1 MKILIIFT
9 IMIVAVWGVV
19 AFYYPQIGTSLP
31 VLGAVATALDDSG
44 ISAAPGKLVSA
55 GRDLGD
61 AARTHHF
68 GGWHIAVI
76 VLAVL
81 AARKLAMWLLR

>member
-9 IMIVAVWGVV
+9 IMILAVWGVV
-19 AFYYPQIGTSLP
+19 DHYFPQIGASLP
-31 VLGAVATALDDSG
+31 VLGAISTALDDSG
-44 ISAAPGKLVSA
+44 VSAAPGKLVSA

-61 AARTHHF
+61 AARAHHF

-81 AARKLAMWLLR
+81 AGRKLAMWLLR